1 MDLSTL
7 LAREGIEAGELDAI
21 LKWARHRAAAL
32 VARIEPGSPLAE
44 ALGPALERSRDGNA
58 APVPQPAQ
66 RSAPRPTARAVSKP
80 HLGAAVQAALSGKH
94 EDLDLALETAAAAE
108 AVVAESGGLEPPV
121 LEDSPPP
128 APAEPELDDND
139 PSIGGFNRF
148 AFSFRRREAEKVAAE
163 ESRSSLTLTRDFET
177 HAEETASSGEWNA
190 DAIALPEPPS
200 FEAKR
205 PTFRR
210 GPEADLG
217 DGEASGLLVLGIP
230 DEEGIDV
237 PVPRPRP
244 SSARFDSRENS
255 APHIISSVPAALAR
269 AQAEAREPSRPQ
281 SSTRPLQP
289 SLDDEDSFDLG
300 LDNLET
306 DPVTARPTSS
316 PQPSAPTASQT
327 SDPQASGPQAS
338 AQRMDSGPQRVD
350 SGPQRVDSG
359 PNAPRMQGS
368 GPHGPP
374 PPPPPRPVSSPAPAA
389 NKTQALRSLPPP
401 PPREGKRNGRPPPAP
416 AAAVKPAKVEPT
428 PAPSKRGAK
437 RKKVVELSQPV
448 ARPTSAPMA
457 AATAPS
463 ERSGQ
468 RPIPADDEVLP
479 RRAAVPDYLRDDD
492 DE

>member
-44 ALGPALERSRDGNA
+44 ALGAAFERSRDGDA
-58 APVPQPAQ
+58 APVAHPAQ
-66 RSAPRPTARAVSKP
+66 RSAPRPIARAVSKP
-80 HLGAAVQAALSGKH
+80 HLGAAVKAALSGKQ
-94 EDLDLALETAAAAE
+94 EDLDLALETAAAAAE
-108 AVVAESGGLEPPV
+108 AEVIVAESGGLERPV

-128 APAEPELDDND
+128 APAAEPELDDND
-139 PSIGGFNRF
+139 PLIGGFSRF

-177 HAEETASSGEWNA
+177 DTEETAASGEWNA
-190 DAIALPEPPS
+190 DALALPEPPS

-205 PTFRR
+205 SAFPR
-210 GPEADLG
+210 ADLN

-255 APHIISSVPAALAR
+255 APHIVSSVPAALAR
-269 AQAEAREPSRPQ
+269 TQAEARGPSRVRA
-281 SSTRPLQP
+281 SQP
-289 SLDDEDSFDLG
+289 ILDDEDSFDLG

-306 DPVTARPTSS
+306 DPVTARSS
-316 PQPSAPTASQT
+316 PQPTAPIDRQ
-327 SDPQASGPQAS
+327 PSGPQAS
-338 AQRMDSGPQRVD
+338 PQRVDTGPQRMDSGPQRAD
-350 SGPQRVDSG
+350 SGPHGSRMHGSG
-359 PNAPRMQGS
+359 PHGP

-374 PPPPPRPVSSPAPAA
+374 PPPPPVSSPVPAA
-389 NKTQALRSLPPP
+389 NTTQSLRSLPPP

-416 AAAVKPAKVEPT
+416 AVAEKVKPAKAEPT
-428 PAPSKRGAK
+428 LVPTKRGAK
-437 RKKVVELSQPV
+437 RNKVVELSQPV
-448 ARPTSAPMA
+448 ARPSSAPMA

-468 RPIPADDEVLP
+468 RPIPAEGELLA
-479 RRAAVPDYLRDDD
+479 RHSAVPDYLRDDD
-492 DE
+492 E